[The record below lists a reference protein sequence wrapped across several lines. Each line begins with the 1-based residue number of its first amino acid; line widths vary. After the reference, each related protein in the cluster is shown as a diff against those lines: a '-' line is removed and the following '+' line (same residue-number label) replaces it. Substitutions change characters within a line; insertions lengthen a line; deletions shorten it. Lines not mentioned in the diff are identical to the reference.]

1 MNEYADRS
9 PRTEAQRREDA
20 PDAPLARVVGQTR
33 FVVLLAVAAVLL
45 VAMALFVLG
54 AVMAVATVWS
64 ASQTVLRGDLGS
76 TSLTVQFLEIVS
88 VMLKAVIFYIIG
100 VGFYSLFITPLNLPL
115 ALGVETLHDLEAK
128 VVSAIVVIMSVTFL
142 ERFIL
147 WEQPSELVPMGIML
161 AVVVLALVAFQFFT
175 HWAKEQQIHTS
186 AETRDTAR
194 HRLFRRGESRQDMR
208 DGRSSNHR
216 AGRVR

>member
-1 MNEYADRS
+1 MNRYADSPPRS
-9 PRTEAQRREDA
+9 EVQRGERA
-20 PDAPLARVVGQTR
+20 PEAPLARVVGQTR

-45 VAMALFVLG
+45 VAIALFVLG
-54 AVMAVATVWS
+54 AVMAVAAVWS

-88 VMLKAVIFYIIG
+88 VMLKAVIFYIVG

-115 ALGVETLHDLEAK
+115 ALGMETLHDLEAK

-142 ERFIL
+142 EHFII
-147 WEQPSELVPMGIML
+147 WEQPSELVPMGFML

-175 HWAKEQQIHTS
+175 HWAKEQQIHSS
-186 AETRDTAR
+186 ARTQDTAR
-194 HRLFRRGESRQDMR
+194 HRLFRRGETRQEVR
-208 DGRSSNHR
+208 NGRSSNDR
-216 AGRVR
+216 AGRAR